1 MSSFYERYLAPGDV
15 RARQQLQSAT
25 TASALDASSS
35 ASTSVTPPNLR
46 PAARADWASRQR
58 RKDALLYGGVVFTF
72 LSLFVTRRSLIRR
85 RKTDYPATFTAQT
98 PENRPKVNGGLEA
111 AEALGLATLN
121 VTSLAML
128 TAGGFATYFDVADIE
143 DMREG
148 VRRGIGYDVYG
159 GNPEEDKEMEDWVKD
174 LLTKRDEG
182 ENVDIR
188 GRIGEKLQELAD
200 MEKKKA
206 EEAKRNEAK

>member
-1 MSSFYERYLAPGDV
+1 
-15 RARQQLQSAT
+15 
-25 TASALDASSS
+25 
-35 ASTSVTPPNLR
+35 
-46 PAARADWASRQR
+46 
-58 RKDALLYGGVVFTF
+58 
-72 LSLFVTRRSLIRR
+72 
-85 RKTDYPATFTAQT
+85 
-98 PENRPKVNGGLEA
+98 
-111 AEALGLATLN
+111 
-121 VTSLAML
+121 ML
-128 TAGGFATYFDVADIE
+128 TAGVFATYFDVADIE

>member
-1 MSSFYERYLAPGDV
+1 MPSFYERYLAPGDI
-15 RARQQLQSAT
+15 RARQQLQTAT
-25 TASALDASSS
+25 AASASDASSN

-58 RKDALLYGGVVFTF
+58 RKDALLYGGIVLTF
-72 LSLFVTRRSLIRR
+72 LSLFVTRRALIRR

-98 PENRPKVNGGLEA
+98 PENKPKVNGGLEA

-121 VTSLAML
+121 VTSLAMVA
-128 TAGGFATYFDVADIE
+128 AGGFATYFDVADIE

-159 GNPEEDKEMEDWVKD
+159 GNPEEDREMEDWVKD

-182 ENVDIR
+182 ENVDLR

-206 EEAKRNEAK
+206 EGIKRDESK